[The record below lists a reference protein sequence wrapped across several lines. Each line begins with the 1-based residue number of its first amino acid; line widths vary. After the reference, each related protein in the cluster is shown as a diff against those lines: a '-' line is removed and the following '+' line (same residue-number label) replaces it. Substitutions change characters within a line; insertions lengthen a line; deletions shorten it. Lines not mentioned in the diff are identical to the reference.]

1 MAKGDIIGHKRPLR
15 ILERMIR
22 EGRIPHALLFEGP
35 EGIGKKKV
43 ALWFL
48 EALNCRK
55 APGEGCGRCEQC
67 ERIQRLS
74 HPDLYLLTPEGESI
88 KIEQIREASNILRFR
103 PLEGRW
109 KALVVEDAE
118 RMTPEASNAFL
129 KTLEEPTPWTL
140 IILIAQSAD
149 SLLPTVRSRCQK
161 IRFFPLKEGEV
172 REVLKR
178 LGVKGSPSALMWGSP
193 GKAIRMLQ
201 EDFSPLLSK
210 AQEGGLSGIFDLSE
224 ELGRD
229 RERAMRF
236 MEFLLQECRRNLE
249 GGILGFEKFWKL
261 LHIYRCLEE
270 HANTRLCVEAALL
283 EMLCP

>member
-1 MAKGDIIGHKRPLR
+1 MAKGDIVGHKLPLR
-15 ILERMIR
+15 VLERTIR

-43 ALWFL
+43 ALWFI
-48 EALNCRK
+48 EALNCRR
-55 APGEGCGRCEQC
+55 APGEGCGSCEQC

-74 HPDLYLLTPEGESI
+74 HPDLHLLTLEGESI
-88 KIEQIREASNILRFR
+88 RIEQIREATNILRFR

-149 SLLPTVRSRCQK
+149 ALLPTVRSRCQR

-172 REVLKR
+172 REVLER
-178 LGVKGSPSALMWGSP
+178 LGVQAPPSALRWGSP

-201 EDFSPLLSK
+201 EDFEALLLK
-210 AQEGGLSGIFDLSE
+210 AKEGGLSGIFDLGE

-229 RERAMRF
+229 RERAIGF
-236 MEFLLQECRRNLE
+236 LQFLLQECRRKLE
-249 GGILGFEKFWKL
+249 ENSLGFDKFWRL

-270 HANTRLCVEAALL
+270 YANARLCVEAALL
-283 EMLCP
+283 EMLHL